1 MITLQAV
8 LSQVSVTLRRGAYRL
23 CISGGVSPSLPSD
36 RTCIAGALFIMDHA
50 PPCAL
55 RGMTSMKSKSHR
67 GAHGPRVERS
77 STGTCSKVRYASL
90 LVCTPPQ
97 ARGMQA

>member
-1 MITLQAV
+1 MIDLQ
-8 LSQVSVTLRRGAYRL
+8 LHSSQVSVTPRRGARRL

-50 PPCAL
+50 PHCAL
-55 RGMTSMKSKSHR
+55 RGMTSLKSKSHS

-77 STGTCSKVRYASL
+77 STGTCSKVRRASL
-90 LVCTPPQ
+90 LYRFALQ
-97 ARGMQA
+97 GARA